1 MDDNSLSEKIK
12 QYQREAQ
19 EREAKFL
26 AEKYHLEYL
35 DLSVYPIDPEALKLL
50 EKDVVEKYKIFSIYR
65 TPRKLYFALVDP
77 SVEETQKII
86 EDFRNK
92 GYQIKVFVVSKWAFD
107 NVLKK
112 YQVGK
117 KERKILTKKIEI
129 EKEFLKDYQNK
140 IKSFEEARQ
149 IIDSFLAKREETNRI
164 LELILATGINF
175 GASDIHFEPKKQN
188 LLLRYRIDGLL
199 YEIFRLPLEIWRT
212 ILLKLKVLSGLKINV
227 TNRAQDGR
235 FSIGLDSEN
244 IEVRVSSVPS
254 QYGEMVVLRILDPKM
269 ILVDLED
276 LGFREE
282 DLSLLKKTIKK
293 PNGLILNTGPTGAG
307 KTTTFYAILN
317 FLKSPTKKIIT
328 VEDPI
333 EYRLEGI
340 DQTQVNPSSGY
351 TFAGALRSLVRHDPD
366 IILVGEIRDKETA
379 AIATQASLTGHLV
392 LSTLHTNDAC
402 GAIPRLVDLEIMPKT
417 IASSLSLVI
426 AQRLVRRVCLKC
438 SQEMTP
444 TEEELKKIKKVLG
457 EEEFKK
463 IKEKGIK
470 IKKPKGCKEC
480 RFLGYKGRIGIFEL
494 FLIDEDFQLQIEKD
508 SSYLSILNLFK
519 KKNLKSLTKDG
530 VLKVLEGITTLD
542 EVERV
547 CGVI

>member
-1 MDDNSLSEKIK
+1 
-12 QYQREAQ
+12 
-19 EREAKFL
+19 
-26 AEKYHLEYL
+26 
-35 DLSVYPIDPEALKLL
+35 
-50 EKDVVEKYKIFSIYR
+50 
-65 TPRKLYFALVDP
+65 
-77 SVEETQKII
+77 
-86 EDFRNK
+86 
-92 GYQIKVFVVSKWAFD
+92 
-107 NVLKK
+107 
-112 YQVGK
+112 
-117 KERKILTKKIEI
+117 LTKKIEI

-254 QYGEMVVLRILDPKM
+254 QYGEMVVLRILDSKM

-402 GAIPRLVDLEIMPKT
+402 GAIPRLVDLGIMPKT

>member
-1 MDDNSLSEKIK
+1 MDDNSLSEKIR

-35 DLSVYPIDPEALKLL
+35 DLSTYPIDPEALKLL
-50 EKDVVEKYKIFSIYR
+50 EKDIVEKYKIFSIYH
-65 TPRKLYFALVDP
+65 TPRKTYFALVDP

-86 EDFRNK
+86 DDFKNK
-92 GYQIKVFVVSKWAFD
+92 GYQVKVFVVSKWAFD
-107 NVLKK
+107 DVLKK
-112 YQVGK
+112 YQVGR

-129 EKEFLKDYQNK
+129 EKEFFKDCQKK
-140 IKSFEEARQ
+140 IKSFNEVKQ
-149 IIDSFLAKREETNRI
+149 IIDSFLEKREETNKI
-164 LELILATGINF
+164 LELILVTGISF

-199 YEIFRLPLEIWRT
+199 YEIFCLPLEIWKT

-227 TNRAQDGR
+227 TDRAQDGR
-235 FSIGLDSEN
+235 FSIELDYRN

-269 ILVDLED
+269 ILVDLEN

-282 DLSLLKKTIKK
+282 DLSLLKKIIKK

-351 TFAGALRSLVRHDPD
+351 TFANALRFLVRHDPD

-379 AIATQASLTGHLV
+379 AITTQASLTGHLV

-402 GAIPRLVDLEIMPKT
+402 GAIPRLIDLGIEPKT
-417 IASSLSLVI
+417 IASSLNLVI
-426 AQRLVRRVCLKC
+426 AQRLVRKVCSKC
-438 SQEMTP
+438 SQEVAP

-463 IKEKGIK
+463 LKEKEIK

-494 FLIDEDFQLQIEKD
+494 LLIDKDFQLQIERD

-542 EVERV
+542 EIERV

>member
-1 MDDNSLSEKIK
+1 MDDNSLSEKIR

-35 DLSVYPIDPEALKLL
+35 DLSVYPVDPEALRLL
-50 EKDVVEKYKIFSIYR
+50 EKDVVEKYKILSIYH
-65 TPRKLYFALVDP
+65 TPRKLYFALVNP
-77 SVEETQKII
+77 AVEETQKII
-86 EDFRNK
+86 EDFKNK
-92 GYQIKVFVVSKWAFD
+92 GYQIRVFVVSKWAFD
-107 NVLKK
+107 EILRKH
-112 YQVGK
+112 QIGK
-117 KERKILTKKIEI
+117 KERKVLTKKIEI
-129 EKEFLKDYQNK
+129 EEEFFKDYQKK
-140 IKSFEEARQ
+140 IKSFKEIKQ
-149 IIDSFLAKREETNRI
+149 VINSFLTKKEETSKI

-199 YEIFRLPLEIWRT
+199 YEISHLPLEIWKA

-227 TNRAQDGR
+227 TDRAQDGR
-235 FSIGLDSEN
+235 FSIELNSGN

-269 ILVDLED
+269 ILVDLEN
-276 LGFREE
+276 LGLKEE
-282 DLSLLKKTIKK
+282 DLSLLKKIIKK

-333 EYRLEGI
+333 EYRLKGI
-340 DQTQVNPSSGY
+340 DQTQVNPSAGY
-351 TFAGALRSLVRHDPD
+351 TFASALRSLVRHDPD
-366 IILVGEIRDKETA
+366 IILVGEIRDRETA
-379 AIATQASLTGHLV
+379 EIAIQASLTGHLV

-402 GAIPRLVDLEIMPKT
+402 GAIPRLIDLGVMPKT

-438 SQEMTP
+438 SQEMVP
-444 TEEELKKIKKVLG
+444 TKEELKKVKKVLG
-457 EEEFKK
+457 EKEFRK
-463 IKEKGIK
+463 IKRMK
-470 IKKPKGCKEC
+470 IRKPKGCKEC
-480 RFLGYKGRIGIFEL
+480 RF
-494 FLIDEDFQLQIEKD
+494 
-508 SSYLSILNLFK
+508 
-519 KKNLKSLTKDG
+519 
-530 VLKVLEGITTLD
+530 
-542 EVERV
+542 
-547 CGVI
+547 

>member
-1 MDDNSLSEKIK
+1 MDDNSLTEKIR
-12 QYQREAQ
+12 QYQKEAQ

-26 AEKYHLEYL
+26 AKKHHLEYL
-35 DLSVYPIDPEALKLL
+35 DLSIYPIDPEALKLL
-50 EKDVVEKYKIFSIYR
+50 ERETVKEYKILPIYH
-65 TPRKLYFALVDP
+65 TPRKLYFAIVDP
-77 SVEETQKII
+77 KIKEIQKII
-86 EDFRNK
+86 KDFENK
-92 GYQIKVFVVSKWAFD
+92 GYQIKVFVVSQWAF
-107 NVLKK
+107 NEVLKK
-112 YQVGK
+112 HQIGK
-117 KERKILTKKIEI
+117 KERKVLTKKIEI
-129 EKEFLKDYQNK
+129 EKEIFKEYQKK
-140 IKSFEEARQ
+140 IKSFDEIKQ
-149 IIDSFLAKREETNRI
+149 IADDLLAKKEETSKI
-164 LELILATGINF
+164 LELILAAGVTL
-175 GASDIHFEPKKQN
+175 GASDIHFEPKKDF

-199 YEIFRLPLEIWRT
+199 YEVLHLPLEIWKT

-235 FSIGLDSEN
+235 FSIVLESRN
-244 IEVRVSSVPS
+244 IEVRTSSVPS
-254 QYGEMVVLRILDPKM
+254 QYGEMVVLRILDPRM
-269 ILVDLED
+269 ILVGLEN
-276 LGFREE
+276 LGLEEE

-293 PNGLILNTGPTGAG
+293 PNGLILNTGPTGSG

-351 TFAGALRSLVRHDPD
+351 TFASALRSLVRHDPD

-379 AIATQASLTGHLV
+379 EIAIQASLTGHLV

-402 GAIPRLVDLEIMPKT
+402 GAIPRLIDLGVMPKT
-417 IASSLSLVI
+417 IASSLNLVI
-426 AQRLVRRVCLKC
+426 AQRLVRRVCQKC
-438 SQEMTP
+438 SQEVTP
-444 TEEELKKIKKVLG
+444 TKDKLEKIKKVLG
-457 EEEFKK
+457 EKEFKK
-463 IKEKGIK
+463 LKEIK

-494 FLIDEDFQLQIEKD
+494 ILIDKDFQLQIEKD
-508 SSYLSILNLFK
+508 PSYLRVLDLFK
-519 KKNLKSLTKDG
+519 KKNLKSLKKDG
-530 VLKVLEGITTLD
+530 ILKVLKGITTLE